1 MNPPVV
7 LDCTLR
13 DGGFYTRWDFDRALV
28 HAYVRAMAAARVDI
42 VELGYRSVAGRGYA
56 GAFRFTAD
64 DYVRRLELPDTLS
77 LAVMIDA
84 KEFVTDGRVD
94 RDLLRRQFAPAAG
107 SPITWVRV
115 AAHAGEAR
123 RALEQCDLLRELG
136 YRTTLNLMQVTALTA
151 GDVAQVAGEAR
162 GRADVFYV
170 ADSVGALRP
179 AQMQALARAIA
190 ATGVTWGVHCH
201 DNLQLGLANT
211 LTAVTAGARFVDATV
226 LGMGRGAGNVRTE
239 ALLHCLVEDEGGD
252 FDTQPLV
259 SLVAEHLEPLQRHHR
274 WGTNMSYQLA
284 AVHGIHPTYVQELLS
299 TQRYSTTEVANAL
312 AWLGASKQG
321 ASFTPATLDAAINR
335 RLESVDWVPVTR
347 RFDTAGARAR
357 LAGRPAL
364 IVGRG
369 ASVAAKA
376 ADLADL
382 IAAFRPVTLECN
394 VQPEVEAG
402 DDHFCLFARYETLR
416 TQQHLLAGTGKLPIV
431 AFTRVEADVAA
442 ALDAAGGV
450 HLPYHVERGA
460 LRCANGE
467 CRVPHD
473 VVAMYAFALALGL
486 GLNPIYLA
494 GFDGYEGSGD
504 LLASRR
510 QAEMDECFGLLARQ
524 YPHVHVEALTP
535 TSYDVPQ
542 GSLYYRLAHGLDRRL
557 AQVACSR

>member
-1 MNPPVV
+1 MTTPVV

-13 DGGFYTRWDFDRALV
+13 DGGFYTRWDFDRAMV
-28 HAYVRAMAAARVDI
+28 HAYLRAMAAARVDI

-64 DYVRRLELPDTLS
+64 DYVRRLAVPDTLS

-84 KEFVTDGRVD
+84 KEFVSDGRVD
-94 RDLLRRQFAPAAG
+94 RELLRQQFAPASA

-115 AAHAGEAR
+115 AAHAGEAP
-123 RALEQCDLLRELG
+123 RALEQCDLLRDLG
-136 YRTTLNLMQVTALTA
+136 YRTTLNLMQVTTLAV
-151 GDVAQVAGEAR
+151 DDIAR
-162 GRADVFYV
+162 LAAESCRRADAFYI

-179 AQMQALARAIA
+179 AQMQMLARALA
-190 ATGVTWGVHCH
+190 AGGVTWGVHCH

-211 LTAVTAGARFVDATV
+211 LVAVTAGARFVDATV

-252 FDTQPLV
+252 YDPQPLV
-259 SLVAEHLEPLQRHHR
+259 PLIAEHVEPLQRQHR
-274 WGTNMSYQLA
+274 WGTNMAYQLA

-312 AWLGASKQG
+312 AWLGASQQG
-321 ASFTPATLDAAINR
+321 ASFAPAALDAAINR

-347 RFDTAGARAR
+347 RFDAAGARAR

-376 ADLADL
+376 ADIADL
-382 IAAFRPVTLECN
+382 IAACRPVTLECN
-394 VQPEVEAG
+394 VQPEVPAG
-402 DDHFCLFARYETLR
+402 DDHFCLFARYDTLR
-416 TQQHLLAGTGKLPIV
+416 TQQDLLAGAGKLPVV
-431 AFTRVEADVAA
+431 AFTRVEGDVAA
-442 ALDAAGGV
+442 ALDAASGV

-460 LRCANGE
+460 LWCADGE

-486 GLNPIYLA
+486 GLNPIYLV
-494 GFDGYEGSGD
+494 GFDGYEGSAD
-504 LLASRR
+504 PLAARR
-510 QAEMDECFGLLARQ
+510 QAEMDECFGILARQ

-535 TSYDVPQ
+535 TSYAVPQ

-557 AQVACSR
+557 AHVTCSR